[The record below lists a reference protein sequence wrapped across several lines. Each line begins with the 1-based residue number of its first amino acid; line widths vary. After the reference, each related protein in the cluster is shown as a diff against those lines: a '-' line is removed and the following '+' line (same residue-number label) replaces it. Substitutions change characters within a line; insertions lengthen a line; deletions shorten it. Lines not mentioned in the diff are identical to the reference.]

1 VANPP
6 AQQQF
11 LKHFSGITMEHIY
24 APFEFK
30 MNGHGAEDGTFS
42 GYGSTFGNV
51 DSYGDTVAKG
61 AFRKTIADA
70 KAGVTQWPLM
80 LSQHG
85 GESVEDQMPI
95 GIWTSMDEDE
105 HGLRLQGK
113 LAIKT
118 ERGADV
124 YALLKMKPRP
134 ALNGLSIGYRT
145 KEFELHKKGQG
156 PNGAL
161 RTLKSVDLV
170 ECSLVT
176 FPADKFA
183 RVASVKSWVDN
194 EPVDEAALAK
204 AWAEKEWQH
213 LSRLVMLNGRT

>member
-1 VANPP
+1 
-6 AQQQF
+6 
-11 LKHFSGITMEHIY
+11 MDHIY
-24 APFEFK
+24 CPFEFK
-30 MNGHGAEDGTFS
+30 MNGHGEEDGTFS

-70 KAGVTQWPLM
+70 KSGITQWPAM

-85 GESVEDQMPI
+85 GTDQTPI
-95 GIWTSMDEDE
+95 GVWTGMDEDE
-105 HGLRLQGK
+105 RGLKLMGK

-118 ERGADV
+118 KRGADA

-134 ALNGLSIGYRT
+134 ALNGLSIGYRAT
-145 KEFELHKKGQG
+145 DFELHRTG
-156 PNGAL
+156 PVK
-161 RTLKSVDLV
+161 RTLKAVELV

-183 RVASVKSWVDN
+183 RVASVKSRTDI
-194 EPVDEAALAK
+194 EKDEASLAK
-204 AWAEKEWQH
+204 AWAAMEWQRM
-213 LSRLVMLNGRT
+213 SRLAMLNGR

>member
-1 VANPP
+1 
-6 AQQQF
+6 
-11 LKHFSGITMEHIY
+11 MEHFY

-30 MNGHGAEDGTFS
+30 MDGYGDEEGS
-42 GYGSTFGNV
+42 IQGYGSTFGNV

-70 KAGVTQWPLM
+70 KSGAANWPAM

-85 GESVEDQMPI
+85 GTDQTPI
-95 GIWTSMDEDE
+95 GIWTDMNEDDR
-105 HGLRLQGK
+105 GLKLKGK
-113 LAIKT
+113 LAINTK
-118 ERGADV
+118 RGAET

-134 ALNGLSIGYRT
+134 ALNGLSIGYRAIDI
-145 KEFELHKKGQG
+145 ELHRRG
-156 PNGAL
+156 PVK
-161 RTLKSVDLV
+161 RTLKAVDLV

-183 RVASVKSWVDN
+183 RVASVKSWADD

-204 AWAEKEWQH
+204 AWAAMEWQH
-213 LSRLVMLNGRT
+213 MSRLAMRKGR